1 MNAGENQS
9 LLTDFYQLTMAQA
22 YFREQQ
28 MGLATFSL
36 FIRTYPPN
44 RGYFVSAG
52 LQDVL
57 EYLESFHFDQGQ
69 IDYLASQSLFSDDF
83 LHYLV
88 DLRFTGQVFAI
99 PEGRIFF
106 TDEPVL
112 ELTAPIL
119 EAQIVET
126 YIINQIHLQTL
137 IATKAAR
144 CVQAAGGRPVV
155 DFALR
160 RTHGSDA
167 GMKVA
172 RASYLAGF
180 VGTSNVMAGRR
191 YGIPLVGTMAHSFI
205 ASFERE
211 IDAFRAYVAS
221 FPKNAILLIDTYD
234 TLAGARNAAQVAR
247 EMAEWGQALI
257 GVRIDSGDM
266 ATLAVEVRRILD
278 TTGLK
283 DVKII
288 GSGGL
293 DEFELERLTA
303 ADAAFDSY
311 GVGTKMG
318 VSADAPWADIA
329 YKLVAYEDRSVLKLS
344 TGKESWPGEKQ
355 VFRQVNSKM
364 QIEKDIIGLR
374 GEELSGERLLEET
387 MRGGKAISPYPKL
400 PEIRERFTAELA
412 AVPKSV
418 KKLRD
423 PGCFAAEFSPKL
435 KALRDEIAKKRG
447 DKEKLELHHSSTPAK
462 TAAK

>member
-1 MNAGENQS
+1 LE
-9 LLTDFYQLTMAQA
+9 A

-28 MGLATFSL
+28 LGLATFSL
-36 FIRTYPPN
+36 FIRSYPPN

-57 EYLESFHFDQGQ
+57 DYLESFHFDQAD

-88 DLRFTGQVFAI
+88 DLRFTGQVFAV
-99 PEGRIFF
+99 PDGRIFF

-112 ELTAPIL
+112 ELTAPIV

-126 YIINQIHLQTL
+126 FIINQIHLQSL

-144 CVQAAGGRPVV
+144 CVQAAGGRGVV

-180 VGTSNVMAGRR
+180 AGTSNVMAGRR

-205 ASFERE
+205 SSFERE
-211 IDAFRAYVAS
+211 IDAFRVYVAS

-234 TLAGARNAAQVAR
+234 TLAGARNAVQVAK
-247 EMAEWGQALI
+247 EMAGRGQALI

-266 ATLAVEVRRILD
+266 AALAVEVRRIFD
-278 TTGLK
+278 AAGLK
-283 DVKII
+283 DLKII

-293 DEFELERLTA
+293 DEFALERLT
-303 ADAAFDSY
+303 DAEAPFDSY

-318 VSADAPWADIA
+318 VSADAPWADVA
-329 YKLVAYEDRSVLKLS
+329 YKLVEYQNRPVLKLS
-344 TGKESWPGEKQ
+344 SGKESWPGKKQ
-355 VFRQVNSKM
+355 LFRQINSKM

-374 GEELSGERLLEET
+374 GEELSGERLLKET
-387 MRGGKAISPYPKL
+387 MRDGRTISACPRL
-400 PEIRERFTAELA
+400 PEIRERLTADLA

-423 PGCFAAEFSPKL
+423 PGRFAAEFSPKL
-435 KALRDEIAKKRG
+435 KALRDEIAKKNAER
-447 DKEKLELHHSSTPAK
+447 K
-462 TAAK
+462 

>member
-1 MNAGENQS
+1 MNADENQS
-9 LLTDFYQLTMAQA
+9 LLTDLYQLTMAQA

-28 MGLATFSL
+28 LGLATFSL

-57 EYLESFHFDQGQ
+57 EYLEGFHFNQGQ

-88 DLRFTGQVFAI
+88 DLRFSGQVLAI

-126 YIINQIHLQTL
+126 YIINQIHLQSL

-144 CVQAAGGRPVV
+144 CVQAASGRPVV

-172 RASYLAGF
+172 RASYVAGF
-180 VGTSNVMAGRR
+180 VGTSNVLAGRR

-205 ASFERE
+205 ASFARE

-234 TLAGARNAAQVAR
+234 TLKGARNAAQVAR
-247 EMAEWGQALI
+247 EMAERGQALI

-266 ATLAVEVRRILD
+266 AALAVEVRRILD
-278 TTGLK
+278 AAGLK

-303 ADAAFDSY
+303 ADTPFDSY
-311 GVGTKMG
+311 GVGTKLG
-318 VSADAPWADIA
+318 VSADAPWADVA
-329 YKLVAYEDRSVLKLS
+329 YKLVEYEDRSVLKLS
-344 TGKESWPGEKQ
+344 TGKESWPGKKQ

-364 QIEKDIIGLR
+364 QIEKDIVGLR
-374 GEELSGERLLEET
+374 GEEISGERLLQEI
-387 MRGGKAISPYPKL
+387 MRDGRAISPYPKL
-400 PEIRERFTAELA
+400 PEIRERLTADLA
-412 AVPKSV
+412 AMPKSV
-418 KKLRD
+418 KRLRD
-423 PGCFAAEFSPKL
+423 PGCFAVEFSPKL
-435 KALRDEIAKKRG
+435 KALRDEIERKMS
-447 DKEKLELHHSSTPAK
+447 EKQTETR
-462 TAAK
+462 T